1 MNMNQFFFGIY
12 PYIGLTVFLF
22 GSLVRFEREQYTWR
36 SESTQLIRRGQL
48 RLGSYLFHIGILM
61 VFLGHLGGLLTPIWI
76 WDALGVPHS
85 VKQMIAMAAG
95 GVFGSMALVGL
106 LVLLHRRFSDERLKA
121 LTHWRDKLTLGW
133 ILVTLLLGLSTIL
146 VSKDH
151 LDGHMM
157 TLFMEWAQRILT
169 FRGGAAELIA
179 EAPLIFKL
187 HMFMG
192 MTLFVIFPF
201 TRLVHIWSGFGAA
214 SYVTRAWQV
223 VRPRS

>member
-1 MNMNQFFFGIY
+1 MNQFFFGIY

-85 VKQMIAMAAG
+85 VKQMIAMVAG

-133 ILVTLLLGLSTIL
+133 ILVTLLLGLSTIV
-146 VSKDH
+146 VSREH

-179 EAPLIFKL
+179 NAPLIFKL

-201 TRLVHIWSGFGAA
+201 TRLVHVWSGLGAA
-214 SYVTRAWQV
+214 AYVTRAWQV

>member
-1 MNMNQFFFGIY
+1 MNQFFFGVY

-22 GSLVRFEREQYTWR
+22 GSLVRFEREQYSWR

-85 VKQMIAMAAG
+85 VKQLIAMVAG

-121 LTHWRDKLTLGW
+121 LTNWRDKLTLGW
-133 ILVTLLLGLSTIL
+133 ILVTLLLGLSTIV

-169 FRGGAAELIA
+169 FRGGAADLIA
-179 EAPLIFKL
+179 AAPLIFKL

-201 TRLVHIWSGFGAA
+201 TRLVHVWSGFGAA
-214 SYVTRAWQV
+214 AYVTRAWQV
-223 VRPRS
+223 VRPRG

>member
-1 MNMNQFFFGIY
+1 MNQFFFGIY

-22 GSLVRFEREQYTWR
+22 GSLVRFEREQYSWR

-85 VKQMIAMAAG
+85 VKQLIAMVAG

-133 ILVTLLLGLSTIL
+133 ILVTLLLGLSTIV
-146 VSKDH
+146 VSKEH

-169 FRGGAAELIA
+169 FRGGAAQLIA
-179 EAPLIFKL
+179 DAPLIFKL

-201 TRLVHIWSGFGAA
+201 TRLVHIWSGFGAV

-223 VRPRS
+223 VRPRG

>member
-1 MNMNQFFFGIY
+1 MNQFFFGIY